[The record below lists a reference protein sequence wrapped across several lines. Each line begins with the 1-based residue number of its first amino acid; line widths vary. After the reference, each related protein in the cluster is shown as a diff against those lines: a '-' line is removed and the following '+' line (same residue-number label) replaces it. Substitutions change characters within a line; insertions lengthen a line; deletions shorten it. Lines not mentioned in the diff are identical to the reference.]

1 MHTTDK
7 QRHMTKEKSH
17 GQILLK
23 TGQVNQETFFPLNK
37 AQGTLGIL

>member
-17 GQILLK
+17 GQILQK
-23 TGQVNQETFFPLNK
+23 TGRVNQETFCPPNK
-37 AQGTLGIL
+37 AQGRLGIL

>member
-7 QRHMTKEKSH
+7 QRHRTKEKSH

-23 TGQVNQETFFPLNK
+23 TGQVNQETFCPPNK